1 MEEEFPLITLDKVVQ
16 YTEETQAYTMINDLL
31 RELPQIEALYISQSR
46 MAEAVLGV
54 LSLLGRTILRW

>member
-1 MEEEFPLITLDKVVQ
+1 MQ

-46 MAEAVLGV
+46 MAEAVLGSTV
-54 LSLLGRTILRW
+54 AAGAYRY